1 MKLLIGSI
9 NIADVVALG
18 VIAGTIAKLLPEF
31 AALLAVV
38 YYGFVIYDRIR
49 YGPELERRTTYDQKD
64 MTKSEKKENND
75 AIGKT

>member
-18 VIAGTIAKLLPEF
+18 VIAGTIAKLLPEL